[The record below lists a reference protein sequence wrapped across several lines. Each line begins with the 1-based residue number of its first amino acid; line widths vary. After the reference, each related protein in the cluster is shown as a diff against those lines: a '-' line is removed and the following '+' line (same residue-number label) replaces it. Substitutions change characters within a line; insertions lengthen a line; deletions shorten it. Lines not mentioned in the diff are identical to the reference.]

1 MAHDSGGVRLKLR
14 LILGLVIVVLALGLA
29 ACGGGDDEGDDG
41 NGGDNGDGAAATK
54 TAEAEKTDT
63 PEVAETEEPTQ
74 EPQKT
79 EEPSGGGG
87 GATLNDIPVYPG
99 ADKTGDWSG
108 DDVPLPLFGGDVDIE
123 DWQESAWATYE
134 TGDSVEDVADFYKG
148 KMPDNGWEE
157 EGWFDI
163 SFGEGAAWGNF
174 TRDGGDSA
182 AWVFASGTD
191 GKTQIVIGAAHK

>member
-1 MAHDSGGVRLKLR
+1 MKLR

-63 PEVAETEEPTQ
+63 PEVAETQ
-74 EPQKT
+74 EPEKT

-87 GATLNDIPVYPG
+87 GGANLSDLPVYPG

-108 DDVPLPLFGGDVDIE
+108 SDAPIPPIGGDVDLE
-123 DWQESAWATYE
+123 DWDESAWATYE
-134 TGDSVEDVADFYKG
+134 TNDEWDTVADWYRG
-148 KMPDNGWEE
+148 KMSDGGWKE
-157 EGWFDI
+157 EGWSDV
-163 SFGEGAAWGNF
+163 SFGGGAAWGSF
-174 TRDGGDSA
+174 TKNDGDNA
-182 AWVFASGTD
+182 AWVFVSGYED
-191 GKTQIVIGAAHK
+191 NTQIVIGAAHK